1 MPLALSLAACIGSA
15 YASAPD
21 LTALS
26 LEQLTQI
33 EVYGVSKSQERLLDA
48 PASVSVI
55 TADQIRAF
63 GYRTLAEIIAS
74 ARGFFLQTDRA
85 YTWLGV
91 RGFAPVGDYNT
102 RLLLLID
109 GNRVH
114 DGVFESAFT
123 GSEAVIDVELI
134 DRVEVIRGP
143 SSSVYGTSA
152 FFGVV
157 NVVTKD
163 AAAAGG
169 SIEGRTGSG
178 RERGAAAGVAGRFA
192 GGGYLLRASRTSA
205 DGLDVELVPAGGRF
219 GGVDGLTLTRAFAKL
234 QWEGWRVSFGAQQRR
249 KDVGYG
255 LYGTD
260 PGDDRAY
267 VYDAH
272 VFADARYEAQAA
284 ANSAWSARVFYG
296 STPLR
301 DVYVY
306 AGDVTRDWYPARWAG
321 TEWQL
326 THRFSDAHRLIGGV
340 ELRRDLE
347 SESRGESDALGRFV
361 DVTRPGSRHGVFVQ
375 DDFRWSE
382 SIATSL
388 GVRHDRLKDLS
399 ETSPRLA
406 LIWRTSPAGSL
417 KLLAGTA
424 FRAPS
429 TYEGNYAYPGFY
441 LTNPALQSERIRTLD
456 LDYETALGAAGRFG
470 LTLYRYR
477 ATRADQPGRRVARGR
492 VAVPEHRRGDRA
504 RRGPRTRARPVV
516 GAAAARR
523 AVVRARRRR
532 RRPPAAQFA
541 APGRPRERAVA
552 VHVER
557 LARCARSRTRRQPP
571 ARRGCHPRL
580 YGDEPDADESGR
592 ALGVRSCRRHPQPV
606 RPRLRR
612 SDRSPRSAGRAVRGP
627 ATGTHVDRETH
638 LFVLRRACG
647 SDRLAPAAAGDRAC
661 APRWPRRCSSRCLP
675 RVERSRRH

>member
-477 ATRADQPGRRVARGR
+477 ATGLINLVAASPAGELQYQNIGVATARGADLELEHALSSALRLRGVLSYAHAVDGDGRRLPNSPRLVGRASALWRFTSNGWRAALEAVHVGSRPLDAGVIPAYTVTNLTLTSPVVRSGFDLAVNIRNLFDRGYADPIEAPGLPGDPYAVRQPGRTWIVKL
-492 VAVPEHRRGDRA
+492 
-504 RRGPRTRARPVV
+504 TYS
-516 GAAAARR
+516 
-523 AVVRARRRR
+523 
-532 RRPPAAQFA
+532 F
-541 APGRPRERAVA
+541 
-552 VHVER
+552 
-557 LARCARSRTRRQPP
+557 
-571 ARRGCHPRL
+571 
-580 YGDEPDADESGR
+580 
-592 ALGVRSCRRHPQPV
+592 
-606 RPRLRR
+606 
-612 SDRSPRSAGRAVRGP
+612 
-627 ATGTHVDRETH
+627 
-638 LFVLRRACG
+638 
-647 SDRLAPAAAGDRAC
+647 
-661 APRWPRRCSSRCLP
+661 
-675 RVERSRRH
+675 